1 MNIGAPGF
9 IKQTPNGQVGPEM
22 GTITV
27 FSTPFFSQSF
37 SLDAINCRV
46 QLHCRLNRLH
56 ISTEY
61 SIQWI
66 WDIHSS
72 QQSMEQSLK

>member
-9 IKQTPNGQVGPEM
+9 IKQTPNGQVGPE
-22 GTITV
+22 TVIITD

-46 QLHCRLNRLH
+46 NY
-56 ISTEY
+56 TA
-61 SIQWI
+61 
-66 WDIHSS
+66 D
-72 QQSMEQSLK
+72 

>member
-9 IKQTPNGQVGPEM
+9 IKQTPNGQVGPE
-22 GTITV
+22 TVIITD

-37 SLDAINCRV
+37 SLDAIN
-46 QLHCRLNRLH
+46 CRLNRLH